1 MAGHQESEISDTT
14 VDANPTMIL
23 DLLSELVNRYRVS
36 DRVITYCNQAWA
48 DQYGVDRDEAVG
60 RCLDDFLSADEL
72 EGMHSQLDL
81 LGPARPVIVDSQA
94 RSVPGTPERWVEWV
108 DRYVVTG
115 NGPEVLSVGRDV
127 TDRHLA
133 ELRLQES
140 ETRFRSLA
148 DHASDIVWRI
158 RLEPSVHLEYVS
170 PSVEHILGY
179 PASYFL
185 EDFTR
190 FLEVADDET
199 RDHLLQLFSE
209 RRVRRR
215 FDLHLRHADGSVVV
229 GETTT
234 TIDRDNVQGVIRDVT
249 ELRHLQH
256 QLSAQAMLDPLTG
269 IANRRRFDQLL
280 QSELERTAEAGN
292 ALAVAYVDLD
302 GLKRINDVFGH
313 AVGDVVLC
321 EAASRLCRA
330 AGAAETVSRLG
341 GDEFAIIF
349 EPDIREPSDLVE
361 QIEVLMAAPIVV
373 SDSLTLNCSAS
384 VGIADTTSV
393 GRSADGL
400 VTAADQAMFAVKR
413 RRTDEQRDLTDL
425 DRRGPS

>member
-1 MAGHQESEISDTT
+1 MDS
-14 VDANPTMIL
+14 NPTMIL
-23 DLLSELVNRYRVS
+23 DLLSELVNRYRIS

-48 DQYGVDRDEAVG
+48 DQYDVDRNDAVG
-60 RCLDDFLSADEL
+60 RRLDDFLSADEL
-72 EGMHSQLDL
+72 EGMHLQLDL
-81 LGPARPVIVDSQA
+81 LGPAQPVIVDKQP
-94 RSVPGTPERWVEWV
+94 RSVPGTPERWLEWV

-127 TDRHLA
+127 TDRHIA

-158 RLEPSVHLEYVS
+158 RLEPTVHFEYVS

-190 FLEVADDET
+190 FLGVADEET
-199 RDHLLQLFSE
+199 RDHLVQLFSE
-209 RRVRRR
+209 RRVGRR
-215 FDLHLRHADGSVVV
+215 FDLRLQHADGSVVV

-234 TIDRDNVQGVIRDVT
+234 TIDRDSVQGVIRDVT
-249 ELRHLQH
+249 ELRRLQQ
-256 QLSAQAMLDPLTG
+256 QLSEQAMLDPLTG

-280 QSELERTAEAGN
+280 QSELVRTAEAGN
-292 ALAVAYVDLD
+292 ELAVAYVDLD

-313 AVGDVVLC
+313 AVGDAFLC

-330 AGAAETVSRLG
+330 AGAAEMVSRLG

-349 EPDIREPSDLVE
+349 EPELREPADLVE
-361 QIEVLMAAPIVV
+361 QIAVLMTAPIVV

-384 VGIADTTSV
+384 VGIADTTNV

-400 VTAADQAMFAVKR
+400 VTAADQAMFVVKR
-413 RRTDEQRDLTDL
+413 RRTDEQRGPTVL
-425 DRRGPS
+425 DRRVPS